1 LHDLSF
7 KKNRKRVFSY
17 LAFIIDLIKI
27 LLKSRGLGIYFK
39 NTHIY
44 KKTFFSFLI
53 SGFMNLYVRCI
64 FNIKKTY
71 QARINKYNPI
81 IFFNIQDYELIRET
95 YSNIKKNKNE
105 KKLFWL

>member
-1 LHDLSF
+1 
-7 KKNRKRVFSY
+7 
-17 LAFIIDLIKI
+17 
-27 LLKSRGLGIYFK
+27 
-39 NTHIY
+39 
-44 KKTFFSFLI
+44 
-53 SGFMNLYVRCI
+53 MNLYVRCI

-105 KKLFWL
+105 KQLFWL